1 MQFNI
6 DMMIKDLVDAKI
18 REEKDLRRK
27 RRKGKKKRGGTSGQ
41 NTSALNSE
49 VEQTGDSPAMTERE
63 EAKGEDKEMEKDEEK
78 QGLTENV
85 IAMQRVSQ
93 QQLRAIQSVSN
104 S

>member
-27 RRKGKKKRGGTSGQ
+27 RRRGQKKRGGQ

-49 VEQTGDSPAMTERE
+49 VGDSPAMTERKYE
-63 EAKGEDKEMEKDEEK
+63 REGAKGKDQEIEEDEDEEK
-78 QGLTENV
+78 QSLTENM
-85 IAMQRVSQ
+85 IAMQRVGQ
-93 QQLRAIQSVSN
+93 QAIESVSN